1 MTGKQNPPRAMSL
14 WAYRYRRI
22 VLLLVGL
29 FIVPSILLSSV
40 GVMLLVLGEQRY
52 NLMLGILVLSF
63 TSAMIT
69 GVVLIW
75 VFVRRDTQLSMLQAD
90 FVSKVSHELRTPL
103 TSIRLFTETLALR
116 RGSPEA
122 EARCIEA
129 LMRESKRLQDLI
141 DRLLDWGR
149 MESGRKL
156 YTMEDASIEE
166 LVAEAI
172 KSSEP
177 ILSRHG
183 ATVSIEVPGA
193 LAPVCCDKGAVMDA
207 VINLLSNAAK
217 YGGEPPVVRLRAVE
231 EDGEVRIS
239 VSDNGQGIE
248 PREHKRIFQK
258 FYRIDDRLAR
268 EREGSGLGL
277 AIVDHVMRA
286 HGGYVEIDSA
296 LGKGSTFTL
305 VLPRGK

>member
-1 MTGKQNPPRAMSL
+1 MTGSKNPPRTASL

-29 FIVPSILLSSV
+29 FIVPSILLSFV

-52 NLMLGILVLSF
+52 NLLLGILVLSF
-63 TSAMIT
+63 TTAMIT

-75 VFVRRDTQLSMLQAD
+75 VFVRRDAQLSALQAD

-103 TSIRLFTETLALR
+103 TSIRMFTETLALR
-116 RGSPEA
+116 RGSPEV

-129 LMRESKRLQDLI
+129 LMRESQRLQDLI

-156 YTMEDASIEE
+156 YTMDDASVEQI
-166 LVAEAI
+166 VHDAV

-177 ILSRHG
+177 LLSRHA
-183 ATVSIEVPGA
+183 ATIDTQLPKTI
-193 LAPVCCDKGAVMDA
+193 LPVRCDKGAVMDA

-217 YGGEPPVVRLRAVE
+217 YGGEPPDIRIRAVE

-239 VSDNGQGIE
+239 VRDNGQGIE

-258 FYRIDDRLAR
+258 FYRIDDRLVR

-296 LGKGSTFTL
+296 LGQGSTFTL
-305 VLPRGK
+305 VLPRQR

>member
-1 MTGKQNPPRAMSL
+1 MVGSKNPPRTTSL
-14 WAYRYRRI
+14 WASRYRRI
-22 VLLLVGL
+22 VQLLVGL

-69 GVVLIW
+69 GVVLVW
-75 VFVRRDTQLSMLQAD
+75 VFVRRDAQLALLQAD

-103 TSIRLFTETLALR
+103 TSIRMFTETLALR
-116 RGSPEA
+116 RGSPEV
-122 EARCIEA
+122 EQRCIEA
-129 LMRESKRLQDLI
+129 LTRESQRLQDLI

-156 YTMEDASIEE
+156 YSMEDTNIAALVEE
-166 LVAEAI
+166 AVRSAGPL
-172 KSSEP
+172 
-177 ILSRHG
+177 LQRHG
-183 ATVSIEVPGA
+183 ATTTVNVTPGIS
-193 LAPVCCDKGAVMDA
+193 PVHCDKGAITDS

-217 YGGEPPVVRLRAVE
+217 YGGEPPDVRVRAFE
-231 EDGEVRIS
+231 DDGEVRIS
-239 VSDNGQGIE
+239 VADNGQGIE
-248 PREHKRIFQK
+248 AREHKRIFQK

-277 AIVDHVMRA
+277 AIVDHVIRA
-286 HGGYVEIDSA
+286 HGGYVEIDSG

>member
-1 MTGKQNPPRAMSL
+1 
-14 WAYRYRRI
+14 
-22 VLLLVGL
+22 
-29 FIVPSILLSSV
+29 
-40 GVMLLVLGEQRY
+40 
-52 NLMLGILVLSF
+52 
-63 TSAMIT
+63 
-69 GVVLIW
+69 
-75 VFVRRDTQLSMLQAD
+75 MLQAD

-122 EARCIEA
+122 EQRCIEA
-129 LMRESKRLQDLI
+129 LMRESRRLQDLI

-156 YTMEDASIEE
+156 YTMEDASVEE
-166 LVAEAI
+166 LVNEAI

-177 ILSRHG
+177 ILSRHA
-183 ATVSIEVPGA
+183 ATVSVEVPVP
-193 LAPVCCDKGAVMDA
+193 LSPVCCDKGAVMDA
-207 VINLLSNAAK
+207 VINLLSNASK
-217 YGGEPPVVRLRAVE
+217 YGGEPPVVRLRAIE

-239 VSDNGQGIE
+239 VSDNGHGIE

>member
-1 MTGKQNPPRAMSL
+1 MTGSKNPPRTASL

-29 FIVPSILLSSV
+29 FIVPSILLSFV

-75 VFVRRDTQLSMLQAD
+75 VFVRRDAQLSMLQAD

-103 TSIRLFTETLALR
+103 TSIRMFTETLALR

-129 LMRESKRLQDLI
+129 LLRESRRLQDLI

-156 YTMEDASIEE
+156 YTMDDASIQDV
-166 LVAEAI
+166 LTDAVKSAE
-172 KSSEP
+172 P
-177 ILSRHG
+177 VLTRHG
-183 ATVSIEVPGA
+183 ATVTVELSDAIR
-193 LAPVCCDKGAVMDA
+193 PVRCDKGAVMDA
-207 VINLLSNAAK
+207 VINLLSNATK
-217 YGGEPPVVRLRAVE
+217 YGGEPPVVHLAVVE

-239 VSDNGQGIE
+239 VKDNGQGIE

-296 LGKGSTFTL
+296 IGKGSTFTL
-305 VLPRGK
+305 VLPRTK

>member
-122 EARCIEA
+122 EQRCIEA
-129 LMRESKRLQDLI
+129 LMRESRRLQDLI

-156 YTMEDASIEE
+156 YTMEDASVEE
-166 LVAEAI
+166 LVNEAI
-172 KSSEP
+172 
-177 ILSRHG
+177 
-183 ATVSIEVPGA
+183 
-193 LAPVCCDKGAVMDA
+193 
-207 VINLLSNAAK
+207 
-217 YGGEPPVVRLRAVE
+217 
-231 EDGEVRIS
+231 
-239 VSDNGQGIE
+239 
-248 PREHKRIFQK
+248 
-258 FYRIDDRLAR
+258 
-268 EREGSGLGL
+268 
-277 AIVDHVMRA
+277 
-286 HGGYVEIDSA
+286 
-296 LGKGSTFTL
+296 
-305 VLPRGK
+305 

>member
-122 EARCIEA
+122 EQRCIEA
-129 LMRESKRLQDLI
+129 LMRESRRLQDLI

-156 YTMEDASIEE
+156 YTMEDASVEE
-166 LVAEAI
+166 LVNEAI

-177 ILSRHG
+177 ILSRHA
-183 ATVSIEVPGA
+183 ATVSVEVPVP
-193 LAPVCCDKGAVMDA
+193 LSPVCCDKGAVMDA
-207 VINLLSNAAK
+207 VINLLSNASK
-217 YGGEPPVVRLRAVE
+217 YGGEPPVVRLRAIE

-239 VSDNGQGIE
+239 VSDNGHGIE